1 MPSCPSPAGCPDTY
15 NGQPLRSGAGL
26 PWRRPASSLIQAF
39 FQFSTKELSMHTLL
53 TTLFALLV
61 GVGSLTVARAQDPVI
76 EVYKSPT

>member
-1 MPSCPSPAGCPDTY
+1 VAYS
-15 NGQPLRSGAGL
+15 
-26 PWRRPASSLIQAF
+26 WRPRF
-39 FQFSTKELSMHTLL
+39 FGIDLSTKEFCMRTLL

>member
-1 MPSCPSPAGCPDTY
+1 VAQS
-15 NGQPLRSGAGL
+15 
-26 PWRRPASSLIQAF
+26 WRPQF
-39 FQFSTKELSMHTLL
+39 FGVDLSTKEFCMRTLL